1 MGIKLD
7 KLFDYF
13 PILKENVFV
22 IRVYRN
28 YKYTPDDKLIV
39 YDLNNV
45 ECEKVTHIKTIYSV
59 KNENFVCFREITEVI
74 ENE

>member
-22 IRVYRN
+22 IRVYGN

-45 ECEKVTHIKTIYSV
+45 ECEAVTDIKNIYSV
-59 KNENFVCFREITEVI
+59 KNEKFVCYGDIMEVI